1 MTKGRLK
8 SKQTLSDKAYIYIRD
23 LIISGEVKGG
33 ELLTEKSIGEELKMS
48 RTPVKRALTRLEQ
61 EGYLKSIDG
70 VGKLY

>member
-1 MTKGRLK
+1 
-8 SKQTLSDKAYIYIRD
+8 
-23 LIISGEVKGG
+23 
-33 ELLTEKSIGEELKMS
+33 MS